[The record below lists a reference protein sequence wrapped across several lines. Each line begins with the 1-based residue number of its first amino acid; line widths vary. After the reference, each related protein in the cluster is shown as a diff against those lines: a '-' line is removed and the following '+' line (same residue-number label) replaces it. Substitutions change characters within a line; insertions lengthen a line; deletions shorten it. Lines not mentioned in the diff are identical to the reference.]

1 MNQIDIKDQKK
12 GSKLAILQTL
22 RVHGSMSRIELT
34 RVTGLSRATISIS
47 IAELIENNL
56 VYETDNRL
64 LTKGRPAT
72 TVELAPGSC
81 IIIGADLDNKVWTLG
96 AFDLMGNVVK
106 SVKIPVSSF
115 EPEAT
120 FRTLA
125 SQITQFVDGLEPKP
139 VPLLG
144 LGVPGLVDA
153 GHGIIRSAAD
163 LDWHN
168 VQVAELIHREIGWQ
182 TVVVNRHRARGL
194 TECRYGAGQQYHNMI
209 YIGVGMGIAAGVYID
224 RQLLSGSLGGA
235 GEIGHTTI
243 EPDGPLCPCG
253 NQGCLQT
260 LSAGP
265 AMEQHYR
272 KLVRSSDLPVYSD
285 QIIDLQTVKMHDV
298 CAAAEQGDMLAAQ
311 VVKTAASYLGISMAN
326 LLNTFNP
333 EAFILGGTVPS
344 ASLIFVETA
353 TKVMHQRAMRPL
365 ASETVV
371 RTSIFF
377 KDIGGALGAANFAFD
392 KNISISFFSL
402 S

>member
-1 MNQIDIKDQKK
+1 MNQTDIKDQK
-12 GSKLAILQTL
+12 GSKLSILQTL

-56 VYETDNRL
+56 VYETDNRQ

-72 TVELAPGSC
+72 TVGLAPGSR
-81 IIIGADLDNKVWTLG
+81 IIIGADLDNKTWTLG
-96 AFDLMGNVVK
+96 AFDLLGNVVK
-106 SVKIPVSSF
+106 SVKIPVSTF

-120 FRTLA
+120 FRALA
-125 SQITQFVDGLEPKP
+125 SQITQFVDDLELKP

-153 GHGIIRSAAD
+153 GHSIIRSAMD

-168 VQVAELIHREIGWQ
+168 VQVAELIRREIGWP

-194 TECRYGAGQQYHNMI
+194 TECRYGAGQNYHNMI

-243 EPDGPLCPCG
+243 EPEGPLCPCG
-253 NQGCLQT
+253 NLGCLQT

-272 KLVRSSDLPVYSD
+272 KLVRSSDHPEYSD
-285 QIIDLQTVKMHDV
+285 HFIDLQTIKMLDV
-298 CAAAEQGDMLAAQ
+298 CAAAEQGDKLAVD

-326 LLNTFNP
+326 LLNTLNP
-333 EAFILGGTVPS
+333 EAFILGGTVPC
-344 ASLIFVETA
+344 ASPLFVETA
-353 TKVMHQRAMRPL
+353 TKVMRQRAML
-365 ASETVV
+365 ALGSETVV
-371 RTSIFF
+371 RTSMF

-392 KNISISFFSL
+392 KNISISFFT
-402 S
+402 